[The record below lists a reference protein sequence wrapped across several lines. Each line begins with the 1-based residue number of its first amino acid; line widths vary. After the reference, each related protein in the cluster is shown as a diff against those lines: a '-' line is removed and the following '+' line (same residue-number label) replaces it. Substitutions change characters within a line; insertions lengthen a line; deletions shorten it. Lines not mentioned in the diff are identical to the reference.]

1 MDNNRNNITKFLN
14 FLNPNKKSSSV
25 SPQQSYNHDYE
36 WSAAI
41 SALDLSDSLKYRIG
55 EPITTFKSSSS
66 SSSSLS
72 SSPTSSSSSSS
83 FSYSYPPSPNANNQ
97 FGHRSSQNMPTSTTK
112 TNESSLIRS
121 ASMQRRSSV
130 SNCHENSKKR
140 LLRAK
145 KAEYEEKMQAFDE
158 LINKRRGINLRSTL
172 AYDVASY

>member
-1 MDNNRNNITKFLN
+1 MENNRTNITKLLN

-25 SPQQSYNHDYE
+25 SPQQSYNLDYE

-41 SALDLSDSLKYRIG
+41 SALDL
-55 EPITTFKSSSS
+55 
-66 SSSSLS
+66 
-72 SSPTSSSSSSS
+72 
-83 FSYSYPPSPNANNQ
+83 
-97 FGHRSSQNMPTSTTK
+97 
-112 TNESSLIRS
+112 S

-140 LLRAK
+140 LLKAK

-158 LINKRRGINLRSTL
+158 LISKRRGNNLRSTL